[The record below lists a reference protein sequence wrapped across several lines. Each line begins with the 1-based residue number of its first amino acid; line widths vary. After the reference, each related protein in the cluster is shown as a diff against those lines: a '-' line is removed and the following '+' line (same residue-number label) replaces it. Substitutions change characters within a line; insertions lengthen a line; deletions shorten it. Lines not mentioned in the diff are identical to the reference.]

1 MYGSLNHII
10 SEINNK
16 IEMNYRDMY
25 KLYDSYFDKIYMTND
40 KLKEIM
46 IQLKQKLK
54 KILVQQSNVLQDF
67 GEYTYSKKNK

>member
-16 IEMNYRDMY
+16 IEMIYRDMY
-25 KLYDSYFDKIYMTND
+25 KLYDSYFDKIYMIND

-54 KILVQQSNVLQDF
+54 KILVQQI
-67 GEYTYSKKNK
+67 

>member
-1 MYGSLNHII
+1 MCESLSHII

-16 IEMNYRDMY
+16 IKMIHKDMY
-25 KLYDSYFDKIYMTND
+25 KLCDNHIDKIYLIND

-54 KILVQQSNVLQDF
+54 KLLVQQI
-67 GEYTYSKKNK
+67 

>member
-1 MYGSLNHII
+1 MYESLNHII

-16 IEMNYRDMY
+16 IKMIYKDMY
-25 KLYDSYFDKIYMTND
+25 KLYDNYLDKIYLIND

-54 KILVQQSNVLQDF
+54 KLLV
-67 GEYTYSKKNK
+67 

>member
-16 IEMNYRDMY
+16 IEMIYRDMY
-25 KLYDSYFDKIYMTND
+25 KLYDSYFDKIYMIND

-54 KILVQQSNVLQDF
+54 KILV
-67 GEYTYSKKNK
+67 